1 MKKIIFILL
10 FFVHS
15 LLAFEQKDVN
25 DLKRLDNFTSIDE
38 FEKYYESYIQKCLD
52 SGYGG
57 TGSIPCYS
65 RYELW
70 DRELNLNYLKLIS
83 KLNKMEIALL
93 NQSQKKWLES
103 RDLIIKF
110 NSLILDK
117 SYKEEGTM
125 FLLMRAE
132 DADYSMSLM
141 IKERALMLKK
151 WYERIK

>member
-1 MKKIIFILL
+1 
-10 FFVHS
+10 
-15 LLAFEQKDVN
+15 
-25 DLKRLDNFTSIDE
+25 
-38 FEKYYESYIQKCLD
+38 
-52 SGYGG
+52 
-57 TGSIPCYS
+57 
-65 RYELW
+65 
-70 DRELNLNYLKLIS
+70 
-83 KLNKMEIALL
+83 MEIALL